1 MTVKIQQYSSN
12 YKKRKLES
20 YRNEKIKKV
29 KHEYSLN
36 HNIPLN
42 IQVSI
47 STLTDTSIPATICLV
62 GQGEPLSSFHLRFK
76 IVFIRFHYY

>member
-20 YRNEKIKKV
+20 HNNDKIKKV
-29 KHEYSLN
+29 KHDYSLN
-36 HNIPLN
+36 YNIPLN

-47 STLTDTSIPATICLV
+47 STLTDNSIPATVCLE
-62 GQGEPLSSFHLRFK
+62 GEGETLFRILFRMK
-76 IVFIRFHYY
+76 I